1 MGLLE
6 TYYAIR
12 GYSNF
17 AKEPYQLK
25 KHEAVEVVA
34 ALERQIPRKA
44 WIEAEGE
51 KTISGFCPVCEKDL
65 VYIKTERPRYASY
78 CPQCGQKIDWRGVSA

>member
-12 GYSNF
+12 GYQGYE
-17 AKEPYQLK
+17 KEPYQLK
-25 KHEAVEVVA
+25 KHEAVEVIG
-34 ALERQIPRKA
+34 ALERQIPKKA

-51 KTISGFCPVCEKDL
+51 KTISGFCPVCERDI
-65 VYIKTERPRYASY
+65 VYIKTERPRYYSY
-78 CPQCGQKIDWRGVSA
+78 CPRCGQKIDWKGESA